1 MREGPGY
8 ITEYPDAGVGDL
20 ITRMEEQNP
29 WWKGKDL
36 VKNDPDLRKWL
47 DSKIKWVPEIINEV
61 SLEPFSLNFIF
72 GPRQVGKTTLIK

>member
-1 MREGPGY
+1 LREGPGY
-8 ITEYPDAGVGDL
+8 ITEYPDARVGNL

-61 SLEPFSLNFIF
+61 SLEPFSLNFIS